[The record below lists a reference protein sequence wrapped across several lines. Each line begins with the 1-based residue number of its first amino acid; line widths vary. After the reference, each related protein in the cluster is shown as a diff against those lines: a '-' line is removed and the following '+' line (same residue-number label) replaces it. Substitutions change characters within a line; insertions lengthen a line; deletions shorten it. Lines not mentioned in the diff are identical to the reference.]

1 MDSRGASAAPCARE
15 EVGQGW
21 TDDEQAADRN
31 DYAEGF
37 RKGLRLAIKV
47 GTRTAQGLVDEYKS
61 GAYDVVEAIEK
72 VLKDAK

>member
-1 MDSRGASAAPCARE
+1 
-15 EVGQGW
+15 V

-31 DYAEGF
+31 DYEEGF
-37 RKGLRLAIKV
+37 RKGLEMAIKV
-47 GTRTAQGLVDEYKS
+47 GTPTAQGLVDEYKS